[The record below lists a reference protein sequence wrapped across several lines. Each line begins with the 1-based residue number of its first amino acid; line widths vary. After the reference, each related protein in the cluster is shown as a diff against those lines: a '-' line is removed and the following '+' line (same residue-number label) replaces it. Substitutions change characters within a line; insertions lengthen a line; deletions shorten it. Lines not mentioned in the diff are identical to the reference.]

1 MKIFQEFKSFAL
13 RGNVIDLAV
22 GVIIGAAF
30 SSIIASLVT
39 DVFNPILGLL
49 TNGVS
54 FENAKWIIQKSSDH
68 KPEVA
73 ILYGKFIQTIIQF
86 LIVAFIIF
94 LLVKTINKLQ
104 KKHDNTKPPVPSEIE
119 KLLAEIRDTLKNN
132 KI

>member
-1 MKIFQEFKSFAL
+1 MKIFKEFKSFAL

-30 SSIIASLVT
+30 SSIIASLVA

-54 FENAKWIIQKSSDH
+54 FEDAKWIIQKPSDH
-68 KPEVA
+68 KPEIA

-86 LIVAFIIF
+86 LIVAFVIF
-94 LLVKTINKLQ
+94 LLVKTMNKLQ
-104 KKHDNTKPPVPSEIE
+104 KKHDNAKPSIPSETE
-119 KLLAEIRDTLKNN
+119 KLLTEIRDTLKNN